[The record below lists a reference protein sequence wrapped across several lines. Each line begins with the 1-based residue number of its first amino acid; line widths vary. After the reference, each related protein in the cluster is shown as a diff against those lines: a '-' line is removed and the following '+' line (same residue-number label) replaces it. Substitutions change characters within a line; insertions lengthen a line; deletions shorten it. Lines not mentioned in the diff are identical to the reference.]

1 MQDGLKSLAR
11 VFAVLARL
19 TLYLSGTCLILM
31 TVVVAAQVFMRYV
44 IGTSI
49 IWSEPLAIQFMGWFI
64 LLGAAVGTR
73 EGYHLSFDVLLMFL
87 PAGAVKLLHSLSD
100 VVVGAFGAGM
110 FWYGLE
116 LTRRTWSSTMPTLG
130 LPDGTNFLPLVLGGL
145 LVVLFSGER
154 LLRRAAGMQTARF
167 GEDMVED

>member
-1 MQDGLKSLAR
+1 
-11 VFAVLARL
+11 
-19 TLYLSGTCLILM
+19 
-31 TVVVAAQVFMRYV
+31 
-44 IGTSI
+44 
-49 IWSEPLAIQFMGWFI
+49 MGWFI

-87 PAGAVKLLHSLSD
+87 PPGVVKLLHSVSD

-145 LVVLFSGER
+145 LVVLFSVER